1 MLRDR
6 IELLRYLSREFS
18 PFSGSHYSPLPKYR
32 NTRHTPHFTD
42 SPLVRTDKPQSLPV
56 SETPSDS
63 VVNKGHKS
71 SLVAKEHNSLLRK
84 VTKNN
89 EQASLFMSPSNGLC
103 QKPVQNSTPLFS
115 QLSLGAM
122 KSEELSPIFL
132 HSVSPFNN
140 RDTAKGDDTNHRAGS
155 HCASTILRLG
165 KRRRCR
171 VQKIVQI
178 PPTQNSSFPDTNGI
192 NPPGSSQSDDERY
205 IPLQTKSSSSSSK
218 DENEISQDCEAP
230 EIFKPFDVD
239 DDINIIVDLMKS
251 DDFSLFDDD
260 DKENISNINCEQS
273 FHKDNLTRNTK
284 NSTSDV
290 TNSLDFDSF
299 DMDELSL
306 PEIISSSANPES
318 DTGVNN
324 HPTGSGTGSGSSP
337 TTGFKVA
344 SPNSTSLSNSSA
356 ADLFGNSTD
365 THTQS
370 FSQLEFSVNSK
381 IEVSS
386 SCKSEFISETPGFKW
401 TDQGADSESVSDC
414 SAELF

>member
-140 RDTAKGDDTNHRAGS
+140 RDTAKGDDTNHRVDS
-155 HCASTILRLG
+155 HCASRILRLG

-178 PPTQNSSFPDTNGI
+178 PPTQNSSLSSTNGI
-192 NPPGSSQSDDERY
+192 NPPSSQSDDERCT
-205 IPLQTKSSSSSSK
+205 PLQSKSSSSSSK
-218 DENEISQDCEAP
+218 DENEISPDCEAP

-239 DDINIIVDLMKS
+239 DDINVLVDLMKS

-273 FHKDNLTRNTK
+273 FPKENLTRNTK

-299 DMDELSL
+299 DMNELSL
-306 PEIISSSANPES
+306 PQIISTSAKSES
-318 DTGVNN
+318 DTGVNY
-324 HPTGSGTGSGSSP
+324 HTTGSGTGSGNSS
-337 TTGFKVA
+337 TSGFKVA

-356 ADLFGNSTD
+356 ADLFENSTD

-386 SCKSEFISETPGFKW
+386 PCKSDCSSETPGLDW
-401 TDQGADSESVSDC
+401 TDQASQGGESVSDC